1 MLKKAHIFY
10 NGQVQGVGFRFTTER
25 IALDLKLTGWVKN
38 LTDGRV
44 EVALEGEEEG
54 VNAFLKNIR
63 SVMRVHIQ
71 KEDVQW
77 EPASGEF
84 KTFEIRFR

>member
-1 MLKKAHIFY
+1 MDKRVHVLY
-10 NGQVQGVGFRFTTER
+10 SGQVQGVGFRFTAER

-44 EVALEGEEEG
+44 EVALEGEEERIN
-54 VNAFLKNIR
+54 VFLKNIR
-63 SVMRVHIQ
+63 DVMRVHIQ
-71 KEDVQW
+71 KEEVLW
-77 EPASGEF
+77 EPPSGKF